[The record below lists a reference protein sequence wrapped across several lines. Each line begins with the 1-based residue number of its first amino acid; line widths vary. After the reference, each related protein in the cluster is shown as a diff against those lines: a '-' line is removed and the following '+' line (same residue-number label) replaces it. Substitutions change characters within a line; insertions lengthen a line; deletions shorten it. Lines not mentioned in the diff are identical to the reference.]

1 MPHLKGSIMSR
12 VPFDE
17 RMYARRLHR
26 QNLLKIVNY
35 SKYNSVETIA
45 DYII

>member
-35 SKYNSVETIA
+35 PKYNSLKTIA
-45 DYII
+45 NYII